1 MQRAIDADVSLEIL
15 AVKGIALAA
24 AMPIEKD
31 ALVAQ
36 YVGKVLS
43 RAMYL
48 DRNPTL
54 THTYGLAVDANEVI
68 YARYA
73 GGIARFANHSCSP
86 NCTIAQG
93 GSW

>member
-48 DRNPTL
+48 DREEKL
-54 THTYGLAVDANEVI
+54 SCCYGCRRWYSPRAN
-68 YARYA
+68 
-73 GGIARFANHSCSP
+73 
-86 NCTIAQG
+86 
-93 GSW
+93 WL